1 MDDLLTA
8 IAKHWFWAALTAAVV
23 VWYLTVTI
31 YVAIRGAI
39 DIRGMLERLKNAQDS
54 ESPAEGEGPAA

>member
-1 MDDLLTA
+1 MDLWQA
-8 IAKHWFWAALTAAVV
+8 IREHWMWAILMGAVV
-23 VWYLTVTI
+23 AWYSTVTV
-31 YVAIRGAI
+31 YVAIRGVM

>member
-1 MDDLLTA
+1 MDDLFAA

-31 YVAIRGAI
+31 YVAIRGAV
-39 DIRGMLERLKNAQDS
+39 DIRGMLDRLKNEQVSD
-54 ESPAEGEGPAA
+54 SPAEGEGPAA

>member
-1 MDDLLTA
+1 MDLWQA
-8 IAKHWFWAALTAAVV
+8 IRAHWMWAILMGAVV
-23 VWYLTVTI
+23 VWYSTVTI

-39 DIRGMLERLKNAQDS
+39 DIRGMLDRLKNEQVS